1 MFDSPTKNRIA
12 EAFKTLLKE
21 KPYSSIKVKNIV
33 DLAGVSSMTFY
44 RNFSDKDELTENIC
58 FEDLMLF
65 TKIYGSNAELRS
77 ITVCML
83 NTIKSNSGFYGALFK
98 DEDSMDS
105 FMRALSRVSYEATGT
120 KGSATTL
127 SNCKEILQEWANEN
141 FATSVDDIYTKW
153 VAEMPLRAVLNEKE
167 LAAAIKSFEKRTLE
181 EFRKRYK
188 K

>member
-21 KPYSSIKVKNIV
+21 KPYSTIKVKNIV

-44 RNFSDKDELTENIC
+44 RSFSDKDEMVENIC

-98 DEDSMDS
+98 DDNSMDS

-127 SNCKEILQEWANEN
+127 SNCKEILQAWANED
-141 FATSVDDIYTKW
+141 FATPVDDIYTKW
-153 VAEMPLRAVLNEKE
+153 IAEMPLRAVLKGKE
-167 LAAAIKSFEKRTLE
+167 LSAAIKAFEQSTLE
-181 EFRKRYK
+181 EFKKRYK